1 MSRRNRD
8 TNEEPLESVINRLLK
23 AYGLEEG
30 YYAAAIVTH
39 WEKMMGPAI
48 ARRTKEVKLEKG
60 KLIIWIESAS
70 LRQELSYAKDR
81 IAEKINREM
90 GQRLVQ
96 SVELR

>member
-1 MSRRNRD
+1 MSRNK
-8 TNEEPLESVINRLLK
+8 NEESLEHVIDRLLK

-48 ARRTKEVKLEKG
+48 ARRTREVKLHKG
-60 KLIIWIESAS
+60 NLIIWVESAT

-90 GQRLVQ
+90 GKRLVKT
-96 SVELR
+96 VELR

>member
-1 MSRRNRD
+1 MSREK
-8 TNEEPLESVINRLLK
+8 NEETLEHVIDRLLK

-48 ARRTKEVKLEKG
+48 ARRTKEVKLQKG
-60 KLIIWIESAS
+60 VLTIWIESAS
-70 LRQELSYAKDR
+70 LRQELSYAKDK
-81 IAEKINREM
+81 IAEKINVEM
-90 GQRLVQ
+90 GKRLVK